1 MKKKEEKVGREG
13 CSYGIRK
20 SGWVGFGQV
29 SPVLGERGRDRSL
42 GACRM
47 HNFRAGDCSGS
58 AKIRL
63 PLVAAG

>member
-1 MKKKEEKVGREG
+1 LEAGDVHMAFVKAV
-13 CSYGIRK
+13 
-20 SGWVGFGQV
+20 GQV
-29 SPVLGERGRDRSL
+29 SPVLGESRHDRLL

-47 HNFRAGDCSGS
+47 HNFRAGDCAGS